1 MLNDDDILFK
11 WAGTRGIALCWVIDQ
26 HVLYDYPLSVEHSK
40 IFLEADEVIDISDQY
55 PDHNGITVR
64 LIKNGEILEELQ
76 TSEYFG
82 SILLS
87 NPLVI
92 DMDKYPYGKYA
103 IAPDALF
110 DGEKFILTD
119 GRDMSTLSDKVGWE

>member
-1 MLNDDDILFK
+1 MLTDDAIWFK
-11 WAGTRGIALCWVIDQ
+11 WSGTKGVALCWVINGD
-26 HVLYDYPLSVEHSK
+26 VLYDYPLSVEHSK
-40 IFLEADEVIDISDQY
+40 IFLEADEVIDISDQH
-55 PDHNGITVR
+55 PEHDGITVR
-64 LIKNGEILEELQ
+64 FIKNGEILEELK

-87 NPLVI
+87 NPQVI

-103 IAPDALF
+103 VAPDAKF

-119 GRDMSTLSDKVGWE
+119 GRDMSQLSPTLGWN

>member
-1 MLNDDDILFK
+1 MLTDDQIEFIYNGVK
-11 WAGTRGIALCWVIDQ
+11 GVALCWVIDQ
-26 HVLYDYPLSVEHSK
+26 DVVYDYGLSVEHSK

-64 LIKNGEILEELQ
+64 FMKNGEILEELQ

-87 NPLVI
+87 DPLVI

-103 IAPDALF
+103 FALESKF

-119 GRDMSTLSDKVGWE
+119 GRDMSLLSDKLGWD

>member
-1 MLNDDDILFK
+1 MLTDDDIWFEWK
-11 WAGTRGIALCWVIDQ
+11 GINGVPLCWVIDGD
-26 HVLYDYPLSVEHSK
+26 VLYDYPLSVEHSK
-40 IFLEADEVIDISDQY
+40 IFLECDEIIDISEQY
-55 PDHNGITVR
+55 PDHDGITVR
-64 LIKNGEILEELQ
+64 FMKNGEILEELK

-87 NPLVI
+87 NPQVI

-103 IAPDALF
+103 IAPHAKF

-119 GRDMSTLSDKVGWE
+119 GRDMSQLSPTLGWN